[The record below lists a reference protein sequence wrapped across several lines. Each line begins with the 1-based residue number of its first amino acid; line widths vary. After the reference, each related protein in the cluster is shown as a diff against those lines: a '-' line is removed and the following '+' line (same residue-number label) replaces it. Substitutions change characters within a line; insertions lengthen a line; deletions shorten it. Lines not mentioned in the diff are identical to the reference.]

1 MASPSAKRMKIN
13 TLRFKLTVWY
23 LIILGLI
30 VAASGA
36 FLYQV
41 LKEKR
46 LVEFDR
52 SLTDQA
58 KDLARRWERTQGLS
72 WEQAIALTQEASRR
86 PFVRLVRYAEREP
99 AKGAPPAPDIRSAN
113 IPENAFLFDR
123 ETYRRAVRFGGD
135 PPMILT
141 TEDRALNQGPIR
153 VILLPV
159 SRDEF
164 LQFGLSLSEWT
175 NDLRGLGLLM
185 LAAGGLILGLAFVG
199 GSVMIRKAL
208 GPVQGIV
215 HAARKITADD
225 LSLRLPGRRQ
235 KDEIGELVDTFNDM
249 IARLDESVGK
259 IRQFS
264 GDVSHELRTP
274 LTIIRGEIEVLL
286 RKERTPEEYRET
298 IRSILEE
305 SGRLEKIIADLL
317 FLSRLEIVEGSAFED
332 DVRLEDVA
340 QAVVERWVPIARRK
354 DIILAVDF
362 SESVQ
367 VRGHRDIL
375 ERLIANLVDNAVR
388 FTPPG
393 GRVDVTVD
401 REDRAGRLVV
411 ADTGIGIPPE
421 SIPAIFDRF
430 SVVDASRSKDTGG
443 VGLGLSI
450 AKRVAD
456 IHGAPIE
463 VLSRVGEGTRFIVR
477 FPPAVIRGVPGKA
490 NICPCRES

>member
-1 MASPSAKRMKIN
+1 MKIK

-30 VAASGA
+30 VAASGV
-36 FLYQV
+36 FLFQV
-41 LKEKR
+41 LKEKK

-52 SLTDQA
+52 DLTDQA
-58 KDLARRWERTQGLS
+58 KDLANRWERTRGLS
-72 WEQAIALTQEASRR
+72 WEQAIALTQEGSRR
-86 PFVRLVRYAEREP
+86 PFVRLVRYSEREP
-99 AKGAPPAPDIRSAN
+99 SKGTPPATDIRSAN
-113 IPENAFLFDR
+113 VPENAFRLDR

-141 TEDRALNQGPIR
+141 MEERPLSQGPLR

-159 SRDEF
+159 SRNEF
-164 LQFGLSLSEWT
+164 LQFGVSLSEWLD
-175 NDLRGLGLLM
+175 DLRGLGLLM
-185 LAAGGLILGLAFVG
+185 LAAGGLILGLAFAG

-208 GPVQGIV
+208 GPVQGV
-215 HAARKITADD
+215 VRAARKITADD
-225 LSLRLPGRRQ
+225 LSLRLPSRRQ
-235 KDEIGELVDTFNDM
+235 KDEIGELVDTFNGM

-298 IRSILEE
+298 LQSLLEE
-305 SGRLEKIIADLL
+305 TGRLEKIIDDLL
-317 FLSRLEIVEGSAFED
+317 LLSRLETVDGSAFED
-332 DVRLEDVA
+332 DVRIEDVA

-354 DIILAVDF
+354 DVILAMNLV
-362 SESVQ
+362 ESVP

-388 FTPPG
+388 YTPAG
-393 GRVDVTVD
+393 GRVDITVD
-401 REDRAGRLVV
+401 RNERVGRLVV
-411 ADTGIGIPPE
+411 VDTGIGIPQE
-421 SIPAIFDRF
+421 SIPLIFDRF

-456 IHGAPIE
+456 IHGASIE

-477 FPPAVIRGVPGKA
+477 FPPA
-490 NICPCRES
+490 